1 MTDFKPCIRCQRPI
15 DRYAK
20 LCVYCN
26 WDQSNLNPEPPQ
38 AIPGAVAYVPPAD
51 HRARNRI
58 LGAAGLLVAII
69 GAFVVGM
76 FIHGADAK
84 EVKTLK
90 ETAEVPAVAETATRP
105 RSNVTLVPVDGAD
118 PSLTVPIEQSIT
130 SAPPT
135 APGQDASDATAMP
148 SDQYAAAAA
157 QAKAAQKAKQQEGVD
172 PRSLRG
178 ASYETAAAAPPV
190 APREPATEETSSE
203 TPQTAERA
211 TAPPPNSEPEPERA
225 SSPSRTE
232 AYPEYKPLPRIHVD
246 ESTTARLTLTVGADG
261 RVKEVDI
268 VDPIPGETS
277 KLIAA
282 VQRWRFRPA
291 TENGTPVSARVAVTI
306 TLHDNE

>member
-1 MTDFKPCIRCQRPI
+1 MTDSKPCIRCQRAI

-26 WDQSNLNPEPPQ
+26 WDQSNPNPEPPQ
-38 AIPGAVAYVPPAD
+38 PIAGAVAYVPPAD

-84 EVKTLK
+84 EVKRIK
-90 ETAEVPAVAETATRP
+90 DAAEVPVVAETTTRP

-148 SDQYAAAAA
+148 SEQYAAVAA
-157 QAKAAQKAKQQEGVD
+157 QAKAQKARQQAEVD

-178 ASYETAAAAPPV
+178 ASYEAAPRP
-190 APREPATEETSSE
+190 AAQSEPASEESSNE
-203 TPQTAERA
+203 QPQTAENA
-211 TAPPPNSEPEPERA
+211 TSTPNTEPNAPEPERA
-225 SSPSRTE
+225 AAPARTE
-232 AYPEYKPLPRIHVD
+232 AYPEYKPLPQIRVD
-246 ESTTARLTLTVGADG
+246 ENTTARLTLTVGADG